1 MLHIMKV
8 AVGIADIEELQQV
21 NLFYAKG
28 NLGYPYVYTRYPPK
42 EADKILNDGG
52 SLYRVIKGSLCCRQI
67 IKDFTPS
74 TRENGNPCIKITL
87 EPEII
92 RTQSIAMRP
101 FQGWRYLKPEN
112 APQDLNTSRLQL
124 MDLPIKLRR
133 ELEELALL

>member
-8 AVGIADIEELQQV
+8 AVGIADIEELQKI
-21 NLFYAKG
+21 NLLYAKEH
-28 NLGYPYVYTRYPPK
+28 NGYPYTLTRFPPK
-42 EADKILNDGG
+42 QTEEILSGG

-67 IKDFTPS
+67 IRDFIPG
-74 TRENGNPCIKITL
+74 TRDNGDPCTQIIL

-112 APQDLNTSRLQL
+112 VPTDLHTSALHL
-124 MDLPIKLRR
+124 LHLPAKLRK